1 MKKILFSIMWKT
13 KNEMS
18 KGELLYL
25 RLGYYMVTK
34 RIKGDE
40 NIYYKIN

>member
-1 MKKILFSIMWKT
+1 MWKT

-25 RLGYYMVTK
+25 RLGYYMVTMK
-34 RIKGDE
+34 NDK
-40 NIYYKIN
+40 NIYYKVQ